1 MSLLAKLPKH
11 LNKFMHVKKGFA
23 GRIQVS
29 TNVMGLIGYLSNR
42 QRTSRFLLGI
52 PATLLLLFLSFEA
65 LGQSAPADLSKLMD
79 QGSTVSV
86 SATTQEKKG
95 DVYYLRGNVVVTYKE
110 MRLTA
115 DQASFNQATNLVVAK
130 GHVTYNDQTA
140 HLEADELHYNV
151 ATAHGWFLNGKGY
164 LRSHTKHRAGVMTS
178 ENPFFVQAKI
188 VERLN
193 ELSYQITD
201 GRVTTCKCETAGWSI
216 STSRAR
222 VKVGDKIIARNDIF
236 HFLRVPLFYTPVIV
250 DSIAPRPRQ
259 SGFLLPNVGNSSQ
272 KGFTFGDGFYW
283 AINRSA
289 DLTLGVVDYTR
300 RGLGGSGEFR
310 ARPSADSSLDVS
322 AFGVDDQGSPGSPQL
337 RAQGESIRATGQAD
351 HLWEGFRGVVNVD
364 YASSLAFRET
374 FANNFTQAVTSEAR
388 QMGFLTRSFSAYS
401 ANFYISRYQN
411 FLSTTG
417 GAANSITI
425 RHTPSFSLAG
435 MDKQVGHTPLFFSFD
450 TSAGAVSRSEPDFQT
465 PNFSERFN
473 FHPELTLRM
482 RPFLHFHVTP
492 SGGVW
497 VTRYGTSLRPDRSA
511 VDRFMGDFSVDVR
524 PPSFEKVF
532 SRSIDGY
539 RIKHVIE
546 PDIQYRVVRSTDPQ
560 DIMDVVRFDN
570 LDTMAETNE
579 IEYSLTNSI
588 LVRKDVPDGQPVPQ
602 AHELL
607 SLRLSQIY
615 YFDPTF
621 GGALQP
627 GRDIVWQPTTALTG
641 FAFAQ
646 GRALSPLVSV
656 LKLAPSSSYDTE
668 LRADFSPNGGGV
680 LNAGIT
686 SNLHRGLMGL
696 SLTDFFISRTAAQL
710 TPVLPTTSLA
720 QIPSFNLLRTL
731 VTYGNM
737 DHNGFSGAVGADYNF
752 VERIAH
758 QMVGQ
763 AGYRFSCFAV
773 NVEYRR
779 FSLGPLRR
787 ENEFRV
793 AVSLANVGTFGNLR
807 QTDRLF

>member
-1 MSLLAKLPKH
+1 MR
-11 LNKFMHVKKGFA
+11 VKKGFA
-23 GRIQVS
+23 GRIQVL
-29 TNVMGLIGYLSNR
+29 TNVMGLIDCFSNR
-42 QRTSRFLLGI
+42 QGTSRFWLAI
-52 PATLLLLFLSFEA
+52 PAALLLLFFPYEA
-65 LGQSAPADLSKLMD
+65 PGQTAPANLSKLTG
-79 QGSTVSV
+79 QGSTVFVGSV
-86 SATTQEKKG
+86 TQEKRG
-95 DVYYLRGNVVVTYKE
+95 DIYYLRGNVVVTYNDAK
-110 MRLTA
+110 MTA
-115 DQASFNQATNLVVAK
+115 DEASYNQQTGQVVAR
-130 GHVTYNDQTA
+130 GHVTFNDPMA
-140 HLEADELHYNV
+140 HLDADELHYNV
-151 ATAHGWFLNGKGY
+151 ATGQGWFLNGKGY
-164 LRSHTKHRAGVMTS
+164 VRSHTKHRLNVMTTES
-178 ENPFFVQAKI
+178 PFFIQAKI

-193 ELSYQITD
+193 ELSYKITD
-201 GRVTTCKCETAGWSI
+201 GSVTTCDCENRGWSI
-216 STSRAR
+216 STRSAS
-222 VKVGDKIIARNDIF
+222 VKVGDKVIAHNDVF
-236 HFLRVPLFYTPVIV
+236 HFLRMPVFYTPVVV

-310 ARPSADSSLDVS
+310 MRPSADSSLDVS
-322 AFGVDDQGSPGSPQL
+322 AFGVNDQGVPGSPQL
-337 RAQGESIRATGQAD
+337 RAQGESVRATGQAD
-351 HLWEGFRGVVNVD
+351 NLWDGFRGVVNVD
-364 YASSLAFRET
+364 YASSLAFQET

-388 QMGFLTRSFSAYS
+388 QMGFLTKNFDAYS
-401 ANFYISRYQN
+401 IDFYVSRYQN

-425 RHTPSFSLAG
+425 RHTPSFSLSG

-450 TSAGAVSRSEPDFQT
+450 TSAGAVSRSEPDFST

-482 RPFLHFHVTP
+482 KPFLHFHVTP

-497 VTRYGTSLRPDRSA
+497 VTRYGTSLKPDSSGI
-511 VDRFMGDFSVDVR
+511 DRVMGDFSLDIR
-524 PPSFEKVF
+524 PPSLEKVF
-532 SRSIDGY
+532 SRPVDGY

-546 PDIQYRVVRSTDPQ
+546 PDIQYHLVRATDPQ

-579 IEYSLTNSI
+579 IEYSLTNAI
-588 LVRKDVPDGQPVPQ
+588 LVRKDVADGQPVPQ
-602 AHELL
+602 ARELL
-607 SLRLSQIY
+607 SLRLSQAY

-627 GRDIVWQPTTALTG
+627 GKDIVWQPTTALTG

-646 GRALSPLVSV
+646 GRHLSPLVSV

-686 SNLHRGLMGL
+686 SNLHRGLAGL
-696 SLTDFFISRTAAQL
+696 SLTDFFIDRTAAQL
-710 TPVLPTTSLA
+710 TPVLPVTPLS
-720 QIPSFNLLRTL
+720 QIPSYNLLRTL
-731 VTYGNM
+731 ATYGNV
-737 DHNGFSGAVGADYNF
+737 DHNGFSGAFGVDYNF
-752 VERIAH
+752 VEGVAH
-758 QMVGQ
+758 QVVGQ

-779 FSLGPLRR
+779 FSLGVLRQ

-807 QTDRLF
+807 QNERLF

>member
-1 MSLLAKLPKH
+1 
-11 LNKFMHVKKGFA
+11 
-23 GRIQVS
+23 
-29 TNVMGLIGYLSNR
+29 MGLIDCFSNR
-42 QRTSRFLLGI
+42 QGTSRFRLAI
-52 PATLLLLFLSFEA
+52 PAAIVLLFLSYEA
-65 LGQSAPADLSKLMD
+65 FGQTAPANLSTLTG
-79 QGSTVSV
+79 QGSTVTVS
-86 SATTQEKKG
+86 SATQEQRG
-95 DVYYLRGNVVVTYKE
+95 DVDYLRGNVVVTYKDAVV
-110 MRLTA
+110 TA
-115 DQASFNQATNLVVAK
+115 DEASYNQQTSQVVAK
-130 GHVTYNDQTA
+130 GHVTFNDPTA
-140 HLEADELHYNV
+140 HLDADELHYNV
-151 ATAHGWFLNGKGY
+151 ATGQGWFLNGKGY
-164 LRSHTKHRAGVMTS
+164 LRSHTKHRLNVMSTES
-178 ENPFFVQAKI
+178 PFFIQARI

-193 ELSYQITD
+193 RLSFKITD
-201 GRVTTCKCETAGWSI
+201 GRVTTCKCEDKGWSI
-216 STSRAR
+216 STSSAS
-222 VKVGDKIIARNDIF
+222 VKVGDKVIAHNDIF
-236 HFLRVPLFYTPVIV
+236 HFLRVPVFYTPVAV

-289 DLTLGVVDYTR
+289 DLTLGAVDYSK
-300 RGLGGSGEFR
+300 RGLGGSAEFR

-322 AFGVDDQGSPGSPQL
+322 AFGVNDQGNPGSPQL
-337 RAQGESIRATGQAD
+337 RAQGESVRATGQAD
-351 HLWEGFRGVVNVD
+351 NLWEGFRGVVNVD

-388 QMGFLTRSFSAYS
+388 QMGFLTKNFDAYS
-401 ANFYISRYQN
+401 VNFYVSRYQN

-425 RHTPSFSLAG
+425 RHTPSFSLSG
-435 MDKQVGHTPLFFSFD
+435 MDKQLGHTPLFFSFD
-450 TSAGAVSRSEPDFQT
+450 TSAGAVSRSEPDFLT

-482 RPFLHFHVTP
+482 KPFLHFHVTP

-497 VTRYGTSLRPDRSA
+497 VTRYGTSLTPDRRA
-511 VDRFMGDFSVDVR
+511 VDRFMGDFSLDIR
-524 PPSFEKVF
+524 PPSLEKVF
-532 SRSIDGY
+532 SHPIDGY

-546 PDIQYRVVRSTDPQ
+546 PDIQYHVVRATDPQ

-579 IEYSLTNSI
+579 IEYSLNNAI
-588 LVRKDVPDGQPVPQ
+588 LIRKDVAGGQPVPQ
-602 AHELL
+602 ARELL
-607 SLRLSQIY
+607 SLRLSQFY

-627 GRDIVWQPTTALTG
+627 GREIVWQPTTALTG

-646 GRALSPLVSV
+646 GRHLSPLVSV

-696 SLTDFFISRTAAQL
+696 SLTDFFINRTAAQL
-710 TPVLPTTSLA
+710 TPVLPVTPLS
-720 QIPSFNLLRTL
+720 QIPSYNLLRTL
-731 VTYGNM
+731 ATYGNV
-737 DHNGFSGAVGADYNF
+737 DHNGFSGAFGVDYNF
-752 VERIAH
+752 VEHVAH
-758 QMVGQ
+758 QVVGE

-779 FSLGPLRR
+779 FSLGPLRQ

-807 QTDRLF
+807 QNERLF

>member
-1 MSLLAKLPKH
+1 
-11 LNKFMHVKKGFA
+11 
-23 GRIQVS
+23 
-29 TNVMGLIGYLSNR
+29 MGLIDCISNR
-42 QRTSRFLLGI
+42 QRTFRFWLAI
-52 PATLLLLFLSFEA
+52 PAVLLLLFLSFEA
-65 LGQSAPADLSKLMD
+65 FGQSTAANLSNLVD
-79 QGSTVSV
+79 QGSTVTVRSD
-86 SATTQEKKG
+86 SQEKKG
-95 DVYYLRGNVVVTYKE
+95 DVYYLRGHVVVSYGE
-110 MRLTA
+110 MEVTA
-115 DQASFNQATNLVVAK
+115 DEASYNQATSQVVAK
-130 GHVTYNDQTA
+130 GHVTYTDPTA
-140 HLEADELHYNV
+140 HLQADELHYNV
-151 ATAHGWFLNGKGY
+151 ATGKGWFLNGKGY
-164 LRSHTKHRAGVMTS
+164 VHPHTKNRPGVMATES
-178 ENPFFVQAKI
+178 PFFVQAKI

-193 ELSYQITD
+193 ELSYKITD
-201 GRVTTCKCETAGWSI
+201 GRVTTCKCEKTGWSI
-216 STSRAR
+216 STSSAR
-222 VKVGDKIIARNDIF
+222 VKVGDKVIARNNIF
-236 HFLRVPLFYTPVIV
+236 HFLRVPVLYAPVLV

-259 SGFLLPNVGNSSQ
+259 TGFLLPNVGNSSQ

-289 DLTLGVVDYTR
+289 DLTLGVVDYTK

-310 ARPSADSSLDVS
+310 ARPTADSSLDVS
-322 AFGVDDQGSPGSPQL
+322 AFGVNDQGNPGSPQL
-337 RAQGESIRATGQAD
+337 RAQGESIKATGQAD
-351 HLWEGFRGVVNVD
+351 HLWGGFRGVVNVD

-388 QMGFLTRSFSAYS
+388 QMGFLTKNFGAYS

-425 RHTPSFSLAG
+425 RHTPSFSLSG

-450 TSAGAVSRSEPDFQT
+450 TSAGAVARSEPDFLT
-465 PNFSERFN
+465 PNFSDRFN

-482 RPFLHFHVTP
+482 KPFLHFHVTP

-497 VTRYGTSLRPDRSA
+497 VTRYGTSLKPDRSA
-511 VDRFMGDFSVDVR
+511 EDRFMGDFNVDIR

-532 SRSIDGY
+532 SRPIDGY

-546 PDIQYRVVRSTDPQ
+546 PDIQYHLVRATDPQ
-560 DIMDVVRFDN
+560 NIMDVVRFDN

-588 LVRKDVPDGQPVPQ
+588 LVRKDVADGQPVPQ

-627 GRDIVWQPTTALTG
+627 GKDIVWQPTTALTG

-646 GRALSPLVSV
+646 GRHLSPLVSV
-656 LKLAPSSSYDTE
+656 LKLAPSSNYDTE

-686 SNLHRGLMGL
+686 SNVHRGLMGL
-696 SLTDFFISRTAAQL
+696 SLTDFFISRTASQL
-710 TPVLPTTSLA
+710 TPVLPTTPLS
-720 QIPSFNLLRTL
+720 QIPSYNLLRTL
-731 VTYGNM
+731 ATYGNV
-737 DHNGFSGAVGADYNF
+737 DHNGFSGAVGVDYNF
-752 VERIAH
+752 VEGVAH

-779 FSLGPLRR
+779 FSLGPLRQ

-807 QTDRLF
+807 QNERLF